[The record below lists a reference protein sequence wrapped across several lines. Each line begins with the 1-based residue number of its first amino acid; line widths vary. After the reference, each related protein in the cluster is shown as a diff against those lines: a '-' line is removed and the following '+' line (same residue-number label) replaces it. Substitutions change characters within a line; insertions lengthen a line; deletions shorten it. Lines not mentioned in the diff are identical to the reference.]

1 MEFEQRL
8 IEIMELKGISTNELA
23 EKTGVTRQQIARW
36 KKGTSE
42 AGAHKIKKICEVYGI
57 SADYLLGL
65 PEGLEYPKKE
75 DRERPTNNCTK

>member
-8 IEIMELKGISTNELA
+8 TEIMKRKGISTKELS

-42 AGAHKIKKICEVYGI
+42 AGEKKIKAICLEYKI

-65 PEGLEYPKKE
+65 PKGLEYPE
-75 DRERPTNNCTK
+75 EEEMRE

>member
-8 IEIMELKGISTNELA
+8 REIMEEKGISTNELA
-23 EKTGVTRQQIARW
+23 TKTGVTRQQVARW

-42 AGAHKIKKICEVYGI
+42 AGANKIKIICEEYGI

-65 PEGLEYPKKE
+65 PKGLEYPDKEVKKE
-75 DRERPTNNCTK
+75 TTGNCTK